1 MTIGKALLWAACVTL
16 ISCALLN
23 FTKGAPPIS
32 KLTLYGGEMFAA
44 AFVVFKL
51 WGGDSKSAT
60 KPDEPTKSA

>member
-1 MTIGKALLWAACVTL
+1 MTIGKLCCGQRALPHL
-16 ISCALLN
+16 CALLN